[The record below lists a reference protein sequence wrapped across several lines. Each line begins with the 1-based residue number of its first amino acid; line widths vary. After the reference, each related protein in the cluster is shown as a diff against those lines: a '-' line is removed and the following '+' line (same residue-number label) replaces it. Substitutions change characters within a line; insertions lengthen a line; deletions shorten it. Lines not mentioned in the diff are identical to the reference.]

1 MQVIL
6 MERVAKLGQMGDVV
20 TVKQGYARNYLLP
33 LKKAMRATEAN
44 IKVFETQKSHMEARN
59 LEAKSEA
66 DSVAKKLDGK
76 QFIII
81 RSASDTGSLYG
92 SVTNRDAA
100 EAAISDGFSIDK
112 KQIIIDKPIKELGL
126 HTILVSLHPETQCNI
141 ALNVARSEDEAALQ
155 ADGKSIQDLAAQA
168 EADAEFEIAELFD
181 DMGAAALEE
190 LEELTESDNKEK
202 VEDTTEEE
210 ITES

>member
-20 TVKQGYARNYLLP
+20 NVKQGYARNYLLP
-33 LKKAMRATEAN
+33 LKKAMRATQAN
-44 IKVFETQKSHMEARN
+44 IKVFETQKSQMEVRN

-66 DSVAKKLDGK
+66 DSVAEKLNGQ

-81 RSASDTGSLYG
+81 RSASDTGSLYR

-100 EAAISDGFSIDK
+100 DAATAEGFSIDK

-126 HTILVSLHPETQCNI
+126 HTILVSLHPESQCNI
-141 ALNVARSEDEAALQ
+141 ALNVARSVEEAALQ
-155 ADGKSIQDLAAQA
+155 SDGKSIQDLAAQA
-168 EADAEFEIAELFD
+168 EAEADFEIAELFD
-181 DMGAAALEE
+181 DMGTAALEE
-190 LEELTESDNKEK
+190 LEEKE
-202 VEDTTEEE
+202 TEEKSE
-210 ITES
+210 